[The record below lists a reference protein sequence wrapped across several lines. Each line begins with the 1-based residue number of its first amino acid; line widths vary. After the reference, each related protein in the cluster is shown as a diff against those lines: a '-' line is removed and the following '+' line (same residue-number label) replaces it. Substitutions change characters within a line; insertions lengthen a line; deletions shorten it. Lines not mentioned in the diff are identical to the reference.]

1 MAAKKGP
8 KVFGKPLP
16 LKVNRLAI
24 GIDQS
29 YSGFG
34 VTLMDMDSDAYYTTV
49 FKGEGIGIDRLLDI
63 QEKLW
68 AIIEDA
74 TPASSEVIVGMEGYA
89 FGSQMANMAGELGAV
104 VKLTLH
110 DLLHKYH
117 GKYPYIIPPTVLKK
131 YVTGKGN
138 GVQKNQ
144 ILLSVYKKWGVE
156 FTDDNAADSYALAHM
171 VAGKCDL
178 AYEREI
184 YHNIQDPKYREK

>member
-8 KVFGKPLP
+8 KVFGKPLSA
-16 LKVNRLAI
+16 KVKRVAI

-49 FKGEGIGIDRLLDI
+49 FKGEGIGVDRLLDI

-68 AIIEDA
+68 KIIEET
-74 TPASSEVIVGMEGYA
+74 TPSSSEVVVGMEGYA

-104 VKLTLH
+104 VKLTLQSV
-110 DLLHKYH
+110 LWKYH

-144 ILLSVYKKWGVE
+144 ILLQVYKNWGVE
-156 FTDDNAADSYALAHM
+156 FNDDNAADSYSLAHL
-171 VAGKCDL
+171 VAGKANL
-178 AYEREI
+178 AHQREI